1 MKILITGGAG
11 YIGSKLTS
19 LLLAQGYRV
28 SVIDNLMYRQ
38 NSLLDHFSNP
48 NFNFFY
54 GDIRDQYLM
63 KKLLANH
70 DVVIPL
76 AAIVGAPACD
86 KNPILAT
93 EVNVNSSRF
102 LFDNISKG
110 QLILMPTTNSAY
122 GTSIAND
129 LCTEESPLNPIS
141 KYARDKVLVET
152 WLQELDSFVSLRLA
166 TVFGVSERMR
176 LDLLVNNFVFRAFTD
191 RYLVLFEPNFRR
203 NFIHISD
210 VCQVFELAIQE
221 PEKFLGQVFN
231 VGLSSA
237 NLSKVQLA
245 KQIQN
250 HLPDLSIMISESGA
264 DPDKRDY
271 LVSNQKIES
280 LGFKPAKNLD
290 NGIAELLSAMPFF
303 NERSFTNL

>member
-11 YIGSKLTS
+11 YIGSRLTS
-19 LLLAQGYRV
+19 LLLAQGYKV

-54 GDIRDQYLM
+54 GDIRDQYIM
-63 KKLLANH
+63 KKLLVNH

-93 EVNVNSSRF
+93 EVNVNSLRF

-122 GTSIAND
+122 GTSIADN

-210 VCQVFELAIQE
+210 VCRVFELVIQE
-221 PEKFLGQVFN
+221 PGKFIGQVFN

-250 HLPDLSIMISESGA
+250 YLPDLSIMISESGA

-290 NGIAELLSAMPFF
+290 NGISELLSAMPFF